1 MGLATANFGRYFF
14 RDNAITAFS
23 KALKLYAA
31 SEDPEEVEASKSLR
45 NLFNRFKN
53 LDALNF
59 EAETLGIDK
68 LLDELESKKYAGSVA
83 LLNIG
88 KYVTRMKVSNE
99 NFKILFGGRMGT
111 ESMTETFNLKAIF
124 KEMLRFYSDFIANV
138 LAIAK
143 TLDAP
148 PLFNTALTLL
158 NTARK
163 YYADLLARRTI
174 KGVKEQPTV

>member
-1 MGLATANFGRYFF
+1 M
-14 RDNAITAFS
+14 
-23 KALKLYAA
+23 KLYAA

-99 NFKILFGGRMGT
+99 NFKILFGGRMVT
-111 ESMTETFNLKAIF
+111 ESMTETFNLKAIR
-124 KEMLRFYSDFIANV
+124 KEMLKFYSDFTAYV

-143 TLDAP
+143 T
-148 PLFNTALTLL
+148 T
-158 NTARK
+158 
-163 YYADLLARRTI
+163 
-174 KGVKEQPTV
+174 